1 LNAEHISI
9 IDRATGE
16 DSGVRKVS
24 LASCSLGEK
33 YAIKLLPKLREQGIS
48 DAKVSVRPA
57 PVMVL
62 LDGRKI
68 IMDSEESTSGKYRSS
83 ALKKTFAFNEK
94 GEIVPVDS
102 YTSLN

>member
-1 LNAEHISI
+1 MQVSLHALDFQPS
-9 IDRATGE
+9 GE

-57 PVMVL
+57 PVIFL
-62 LDGRKI
+62 Q
-68 IMDSEESTSGKYRSS
+68 
-83 ALKKTFAFNEK
+83 FH
-94 GEIVPVDS
+94 
-102 YTSLN
+102 